1 VDVSAAVP
9 RPTGRK
15 VGKWRD
21 LSGREAWAVGPLLV
35 LIVFLGVYPKPIL
48 SVINPAVKA
57 TMHDVGKH
65 DPAPTAGSAA
75 K

>member
-1 VDVSAAVP
+1 
-9 RPTGRK
+9 
-15 VGKWRD
+15 
-21 LSGREAWAVGPLLV
+21 
-35 LIVFLGVYPKPIL
+35 VYPKPIL

-57 TMHDVGKH
+57 TMHDVGKT